1 MLKRRLRRLSRRSV
15 AGTAGVRPP
24 HLLDSLCV
32 MRLIV
37 SMGNRLVGDVYIVAA
52 TKDSRIDYWVA
63 ATRREDAVAAVQR
76 LLAPEWKVTVT
87 ERRIT
92 AKQVA
97 VLHLSPNG
105 VRKLRYV
112 P

>member
-1 MLKRRLRRLSRRSV
+1 M
-15 AGTAGVRPP
+15 AGTARIRPP
-24 HLLDSLCV
+24 YLLDSLCV
-32 MRLIV
+32 SRIIA
-37 SMGNRLVGDVYIVAA
+37 SMGNKLVGDVYIVAA
-52 TKDSRIDYWVA
+52 TKDSRIDYWAV
-63 ATRREDAVAAVQR
+63 ATRREDAVGAVQR
-76 LLAPEWKVTVT
+76 LLAPEWKVTLT

-92 AKQVA
+92 PKQVA